1 MAITYNESG
10 KTYSESSY
18 SYVGDLIGSLT
29 KVLTETITLSEVFLK
44 STVKTIANSI
54 TLAEA
59 ISNIKGQFRTL
70 TDAITVTETIAKS
83 LIRLIANSITLAE
96 ARLNETVKS
105 IIDSITLSEVFSRV
119 GTFLRTLTD
128 SIILS
133 ERLQRYLNG
142 VLLIWESITRVT
154 GTVYTS
160 IARTASST
168 YTSITRT
175 ASSIWTKRDRP
186 ND

>member
-1 MAITYNESG
+1 MPITYNESG
-10 KTYSESSY
+10 KTYNQSNY

-29 KVLTETITLSEVFLK
+29 KVLTETITLSEVILK

-54 TLAEA
+54 TLTEA
-59 ISNIKGQFRTL
+59 ISSIKGQFRTL
-70 TDAITVTETIAKS
+70 TDAITLTETIAKS
-83 LIRLIANSITLAE
+83 IIKLIVNSITLTE
-96 ARLNETVKS
+96 ARINETVKT
-105 IIDSITLSEVFSRV
+105 IINSITLTEAFSKI

-133 ERLQRYLNG
+133 ERIQRYLNG
-142 VLLIWESITRVT
+142 VLQIWESITRIT